1 MGRLGI
7 DSDDESANSGSRPP
21 SAFNVI
27 GSRPVS
33 RMGSGRGLIPSI
45 KKLDFQLS

>member
-1 MGRLGI
+1 M
-7 DSDDESANSGSRPP
+7 DSDDESGNSGSRPP

-27 GSRPVS
+27 GSRPPS
-33 RMGSGRGLIPSI
+33 RMGSARGLIPSI

>member
-1 MGRLGI
+1 M
-7 DSDDESANSGSRPP
+7 DSDDESGHSGSRPP
-21 SAFNVI
+21 SAFNII
-27 GSRPVS
+27 GSRPPS